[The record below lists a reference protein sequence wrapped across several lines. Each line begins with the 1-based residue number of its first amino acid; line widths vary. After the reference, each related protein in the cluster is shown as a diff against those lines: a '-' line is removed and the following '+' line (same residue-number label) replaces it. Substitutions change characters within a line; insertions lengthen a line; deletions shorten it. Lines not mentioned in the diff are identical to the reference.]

1 MSITPLSFT
10 GVSTYSS
17 DLQTVLSRAVSIAQ
31 LPLKRLQN
39 DEADIVQKKLLLG
52 GLNTAAEDLGT
63 SLSNLGDIASSHAIA
78 ASSSNAFLVSVV
90 NTGANSAATY
100 NITEIT
106 SLARAASETSVT
118 GYADSTSAP
127 ISSTGTVNLVVGG
140 KTYKLTLAADKN
152 NLIGL
157 RDAIN
162 NSGAGVTATILTTGT
177 GPTPNFLSLSSNAT
191 GATTLQLN
199 DDPAG
204 ANTNLLTSSNQG
216 ANAEF
221 KLNGVPIS
229 KASNLINDVVAGATF
244 TILGTSTNGS
254 SATLTLT
261 TDSSKISD
269 ALQDFATKYN
279 TLVDQVG
286 GQIGAG
292 AGLLSGDVIVREVQN
307 DLRQVGNYAGSG
319 SIKSLADLGLE
330 FSSSGKISFNSK
342 TFKSLTEAQISDS
355 FNFLG
360 SSTSG
365 FASLQKKFV
374 QITDPVSGLV
384 KAQLDNYAR
393 ADTRIQSSMAKMTDQ
408 INAMQIALNA
418 QLQRADSLLA
428 QLTSQQS
435 ILDGSLKSAAL
446 ALYGKQNS

>member
-10 GVSTYSS
+10 GVSSYSS

-78 ASSSNAFLVSVV
+78 ASSSNSSLVSVV

-106 SLARAASETSVT
+106 SLARAASETSTT

-127 ISSTGTVNLVVGG
+127 VSSTGTVNLVSGG
-140 KTYKLTLAADKN
+140 KTYTLTLAPDKN

-177 GPTPNFLSLSSNAT
+177 GPNPNFLSVSSNAT

-199 DDPAG
+199 DDPTG
-204 ANTNLLTSSNQG
+204 ANANLLTSSNQG

-254 SATLTLT
+254 SATLTLA

-292 AGLLSGDVIVREVQN
+292 AGLLSGDFIIREVQN
-307 DLRQVGNYAGSG
+307 DMRQLGNYTGSG
-319 SIKSLADLGLE
+319 SVKSLADLGLE
-330 FSSSGKISFNSK
+330 FSSSGKLSFNST
-342 TFKSLTEAQISDS
+342 TFKGLTEAQISDS

-360 SSTSG
+360 SSTTG
-365 FASLQKKFV
+365 FASLQKKFA
-374 QITDPVSGLV
+374 QITDPVGGLV
-384 KAQLDNYAR
+384 KAQLDNYAL